1 MILLNVVCILLK
13 TKTKLPLLI
22 LETETSFMPWLMHRT
37 MTQVN
42 QLVVSRTIL
51 DSTIREAVN
60 QRIDQYQRLGETSR
74 QVKLLF

>member
-1 MILLNVVCILLK
+1 MVCILLK

>member
-1 MILLNVVCILLK
+1 MILLNVVCILLE
-13 TKTKLPLLI
+13 TKAKLPLLI

-42 QLVVSRTIL
+42 QIAVSRTIL
-51 DSTIREAVN
+51 DSTIRDAVN

>member
-1 MILLNVVCILLK
+1 M
-13 TKTKLPLLI
+13 LI

-42 QLVVSRTIL
+42 QLALGRNIL

-60 QRIDQYQRLGETSR
+60 QRNDQYQRLGETSR
-74 QVKLLF
+74 QVKLVF